1 MTPQQR
7 AVRDQVAAVPPRIAA
22 AARAADPEPPSPGE
36 WPPTD
41 IVRHLIAVEEEVWG
55 PRLRQLMDEDEPN
68 WKWTEPDRW
77 LGQPDATLDDL
88 LTSYAERRAETVDLL
103 DALGEGGWAKW
114 GVHGVYGRLDVAG
127 LMRKLLTHDDEHVA
141 SLEALWRA
149 PSIS

>member
-7 AVRDQVAAVPPRIAA
+7 AIRDQVAAVPARIAA

-41 IVRHLIAVEEEVWG
+41 IVRHLIAVEEEVWQPRLQQLIAEDG
-55 PRLRQLMDEDEPN
+55 PR

-77 LGQPDATLDDL
+77 LGQPESTLDDL
-88 LTSYAERRAETVDLL
+88 LAMYADQRASTVARL
-103 DALGEGGWAKW
+103 DELGETGWAKW
-114 GVHGVYGRLDVAG
+114 GVHDVYGRLDVAG

-149 PSIS
+149 PAIP

>member
-7 AVRDQVAAVPPRIAA
+7 AIRDQVAAVPARIAA

-55 PRLRQLMDEDEPN
+55 PRLRQLMDENEPH

-77 LGQPDATLDDL
+77 LGRPDATKHMFVHNEQAVLSPSWSIHCGCGTGAYRFIWAMAGENQTFDDM
-88 LTSYAERRAETVDLL
+88 D
-103 DALGEGGWAKW
+103 
-114 GVHGVYGRLDVAG
+114 
-127 LMRKLLTHDDEHVA
+127 KLSPTEL
-141 SLEALWRA
+141 R
-149 PSIS
+149 